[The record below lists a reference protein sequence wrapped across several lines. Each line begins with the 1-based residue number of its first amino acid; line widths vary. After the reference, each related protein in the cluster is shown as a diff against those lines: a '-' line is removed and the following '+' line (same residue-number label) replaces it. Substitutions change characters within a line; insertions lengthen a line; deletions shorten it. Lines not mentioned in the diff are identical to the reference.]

1 MKCPGL
7 LSTSMAPLQG
17 LIGDEPLSEKKRG
30 FPTWWFFTNPS
41 EKNKCKSRR
50 LDHETPILG
59 VNIPILS
66 MYGIYTY
73 IYHEN
78 QPNVGKSTMAWDIP
92 EPKRKD
98 PLPNIIFQTPKVR
111 LVRRLAQLGAT
122 NLNKVKYVKSISLW
136 LLISYHIL

>member
-17 LIGDEPLSEKKRG
+17 LIGDEPLSKKKTVAFRLGG
-30 FPTWWFFTNPS
+30 FSPTHLK
-41 EKNKCKSRR
+41 KNTCKSRR
-50 LDHETPILG
+50 LDHETLILG

-92 EPKRKD
+92 GPKRKD
-98 PLPNIIFQTPKVR
+98 PLPKRQR
-111 LVRRLAQLGAT
+111 SGWLGDWHSLALRKST
-122 NLNKVKYVKSISLW
+122 NLNKVKYVKSIYLW